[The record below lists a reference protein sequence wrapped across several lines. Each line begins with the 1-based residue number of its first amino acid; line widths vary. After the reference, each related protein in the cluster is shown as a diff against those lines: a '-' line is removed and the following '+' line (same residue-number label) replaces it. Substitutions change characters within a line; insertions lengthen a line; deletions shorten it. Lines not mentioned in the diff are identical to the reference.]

1 MAAMKL
7 IKLTKKTTPPSRRM
21 HKYGSTKP
29 SYLKLAKAATKKTPS
44 AVKNKPV
51 PSSTAAVSNA
61 PNKNLNEY
69 KKHLKLMINTKLL
82 NHKSP
87 NFKENVVK
95 NMKNYRDLKNP
106 NFVAYNS
113 DATVNRVVA
122 EIRREMPQNTLP
134 VKITATSNPVMT
146 KRLLKSRKKGGASKK
161 TASNVAKPTTK
172 YNRTPYLG
180 NTKNNASPKNG
191 FNKNNSNNNNG
202 SGSNSNNNGS
212 GSNSNNNGSNNNR
225 AVPANVSVRRTMKKR

>member
-21 HKYGSTKP
+21 HRYGSTKP
-29 SYLKLAKAATKKTPS
+29 SYLKFTKAVTKKSPSAATNTPTPS
-44 AVKNKPV
+44 A
-51 PSSTAAVSNA
+51 AAVVDVA

-69 KKHLKLMINTKLL
+69 KKHLKLMINTQFL

-106 NFVAYNS
+106 NFVAYKS

-122 EIRREMPQNTLP
+122 EIRREMPQNTQP
-134 VKITATSNPVMT
+134 VKITSKSEPTMT
-146 KRLLKSRKKGGASKK
+146 KRLLQSRKKGGASKK
-161 TASNVAKPTTK
+161 AASNIAKPTTK
-172 YNRTPYLG
+172 YSRTPYLG

-191 FNKNNSNNNNG
+191 FNKNNSNNNN
-202 SGSNSNNNGS
+202 NGS
-212 GSNSNNNGSNNNR
+212 GSNSNNNGSNNNNR